1 MSLTR
6 GEMLAAAR
14 ARDASYNGRFLTG
27 VLSTGIY
34 CLPSCP
40 ARPPKEENIRFFA
53 GPVEARAAG
62 LRPCKRC
69 RPDDYLA
76 GYDPDVEIAATLA
89 RRVRAHPEKVPDV
102 AALGRAA
109 GLGRT
114 SLTDL
119 VRRQFHST
127 PAAWLQRER
136 LVAVRRNLLSSRRRI
151 ADLALEAGFESLSTF
166 NDNFRRATGMCPG
179 DYRLLAAEQ
188 SFVVALPRDFQHR
201 LTLSFIGRDPA
212 SPTER
217 VEGKRIVRALCLD
230 DSPCL
235 LHIELSP
242 GAATCRLE
250 APKPVSPR
258 GMAEAH
264 AVTLRLLGLI
274 VDPKPFERRLGRNKN
289 HSGLVAGRHGLRLPQ
304 TAEPFEGLVW
314 SIVGQQVNLAF
325 AFALRQRL
333 VALAGTRAESNGAG
347 LLVHPDPASVA
358 RLDYRDLTRLQFSR
372 RKAEY
377 LIDAARALA
386 GGEIALDSLA
396 TAPAGRVEKVLL
408 GIRGIGPWSA
418 RYVMMRAFAFA
429 DCVPV
434 GDSGLRTALA
444 SYFALDH
451 RPERRETE
459 ALMAEFSPYRS
470 LATFH
475 LWTSLGAC
483 A

>member
-1 MSLTR
+1 MKLTR
-6 GEMLAAAR
+6 EEMLAAAR
-14 ARDASYNGRFLTG
+14 ARDAAYNGRFLTG

-40 ARPPKEENIRFFA
+40 ARPPKEENMRFFSSA
-53 GPVEARAAG
+53 EEARAAG
-62 LRPCKRC
+62 LRACKRC
-69 RPDDYLA
+69 RPDDFLE
-76 GYDPDVEIAATLA
+76 GYDPDVEIADEIVA
-89 RRVRAHPEKVPDV
+89 RLRANPESFSDV
-102 AALGRAA
+102 SALGRFA

-114 SLTDL
+114 SVTALI
-119 VRRQFHST
+119 RRQFHMSPT
-127 PAAWLQRER
+127 ALLQRER
-136 LVAVRRNLLSSRRRI
+136 IGAASRALLSSRRRI
-151 ADLALEAGFESLSTF
+151 SDIALDSGFESLSTF

-179 DYRLLAAEQ
+179 DYRQLAEEQ
-188 SFVVALPRDFQHR
+188 SFVVALPRDFQRR

-217 VEGKRIVRALCLD
+217 VDGNHVVRVLRLD
-230 DSPCL
+230 GRPCM
-235 LHIELSP
+235 LHLELTA
-242 GAATCRLE
+242 GAASCRVE
-250 APKPVSPR
+250 ASHAVSAE

-264 AVTLRLLGLI
+264 GATLRLLGLV
-274 VDPKPFERRLGRNKN
+274 VDPKPFERRLRQSKEHSRLLTGR
-289 HSGLVAGRHGLRLPQ
+289 RGLRLPQ

-325 AFALRQRL
+325 AFTLRQRL
-333 VALAGTRAESNGAG
+333 VALAGTGVGGGKTLIA
-347 LLVHPDPASVA
+347 HPQPEAIA
-358 RLDYRDLTRLQFSR
+358 ALDYHDLTRLQFSR

-377 LIDAARALA
+377 LIDTARAIS
-386 GGEIALDSLA
+386 GGDIDLDSLD
-396 TAPAGRVEKVLL
+396 TAPAGRVERTLL

-434 GDSGLRTALA
+434 GDSGLTTALA
-444 SYFALDH
+444 SFFSLDH
-451 RPERRETE
+451 RPDRRETE
-459 ALMAEFSPYRS
+459 MLMASFSPYRS